1 MYEPESDRGFI
12 EGLKEG
18 LERKEMKNVS
28 VETLDLH
35 INDPAFAETAARN
48 LHALIEARGRS

>member
-1 MYEPESDRGFI
+1 
-12 EGLKEG
+12 
-18 LERKEMKNVS
+18 
-28 VETLDLH
+28 LDLH